1 MHVSFVEGNMCAVWK
16 WHVGNNIWE
25 GTTVLNRNECLGKRV
40 RPQHD
45 IATSLEK
52 NIEAE
57 SDALFSFCDMQ
68 TRYLV
73 NIVINTVIQKRQK
86 DLEETTKRHEAQA
99 GLQRGERDLQAGG

>member
-1 MHVSFVEGNMCAVWK
+1 MEMACREQREVS
-16 WHVGNNIWE
+16 
-25 GTTVLNRNECLGKRV
+25 TVVFRNEYLGKRV

-45 IATSLEK
+45 IATSLEM

-73 NIVINTVIQKRQK
+73 NTVIQKRQK